1 MDVKLIIR
9 IAHALLYLS
18 GSRRR
23 LEAAPPERF
32 AKAAVPLVLL
42 ALAWGLAL
50 VGAWDLAY
58 HLTWARRLDWVVPSV
73 LCGAAIVFGLYRPA
87 AGALLETVLPK
98 RWRLTWPALAALAVL
113 VALMIND
120 AVRFWD
126 PDWPTDLPAA
136 WQWLW
141 PRALYRAMLL
151 MPLWGL
157 WGMLATGQFHR
168 PGRRTDA
175 PTRRLAETAGP
186 LTAAMTLALPLA
198 GSFIYLTF
206 LSPPMRFAPPAAAV
220 LAALGGG
227 AAFCR
232 LKGGLCREALL
243 ATNLLTQLA
252 FLGAYMVV
260 R

>member
-1 MDVKLIIR
+1 MKSIAR
-9 IAHALLYLS
+9 IAYAFLYLA

-32 AKAAVPLVLL
+32 ARAAAPLALL
-42 ALAWGLAL
+42 AMAWGLAL
-50 VGAWDLAY
+50 VGVWDLAY
-58 HLTWARRLDWVVPSV
+58 HLTWEHRLDWVVPAV
-73 LCGAAIVFGLYRPA
+73 LCGAAIVFGPFRPA
-87 AGALLETVLPK
+87 AAALLETVLPN
-98 RWRLTWPALAALAVL
+98 RWWLIWPALAALAAL
-113 VALMIND
+113 VALMING

-126 PDWPTDLPAA
+126 PDWPTRHLPPA

-141 PRALYRAMLL
+141 PRALYRVMLL

-157 WGMLATGQFHR
+157 WGMLAAGQFHR
-168 PGRRTDA
+168 PGRRTDE
-175 PTRRLAETAGP
+175 PTRRLAETTGP

-206 LSPPMRFAPPAAAV
+206 LWPPMRFVPPAAAI

-227 AAFCR
+227 TAICR

-252 FLGAYMVV
+252 FLGGYMAV